1 MFEAVRRHQRL
12 FLGIVL
18 LLIIPSFVVVGAWDL
33 ISPGSDAATV
43 AKVGKQ
49 KIQLPQWERA
59 HQQSL
64 EQIRAQFGGKL
75 DPSLLD
81 TTAARQSTLNDL
93 VTQQVLLASAID
105 FKIRVADSQMRRAI
119 SAIPAVQKDG
129 KFDLGL
135 YQQALKAQ
143 GLTVEGFEQ
152 QMRADLMI
160 EVLPAAIAGTT
171 IVPRSVAKRLAQGAL
186 ETRSVRIRRFSASE
200 LLAAIVV
207 SDAEIDTFYQAN
219 LNQFQTPEEIDI
231 SLVAFSKPGS
241 ADSVELFSNLVYE
254 QSDTLEPA
262 AKKLN
267 LPVQSIQGVRRQG
280 LPAERVGKL
289 APELQRVISNP
300 KFLQAV
306 FSTDTL
312 VNKRNTEAVEIAPGL
327 LASARVVA
335 HRPAA
340 PIALA
345 TVRTQVEQQLRS
357 NKALE
362 KATQSAQE
370 AFNAATKVSS
380 VELAS
385 FAGLSTT
392 QTVSRAG
399 SQNSAV
405 EVQKTTP
412 ANSKAAPGNQ
422 KATLAKQ
429 KLSKEAPAREIPS
442 EVLSAIFSAE
452 LKAAPKLVVV
462 PASARTEAA
471 WLIVIE
477 SSQVPAV
484 DSAEV
489 KDLAGRE
496 FSRLLQASLQD
507 GLDRWVAMRREVVGV
522 KLYPEKVAKSETR

>member
-1 MFEAVRRHQRL
+1 MFEAVRRHQRI
-12 FLGIVL
+12 FLAIVL

-33 ISPGSDAATV
+33 ISPGSDSATV

-49 KIQLPQWERA
+49 KIQLSQWERA

-81 TTAARQSTLNDL
+81 TTASRQATLNDL
-93 VTQQVLLASAID
+93 VTQQVLLASAVD
-105 FKIRVADSQMRRAI
+105 LKIRVADSQMRRAI

-129 KFDLGL
+129 QFDLGL

-160 EVLPAAIAGTT
+160 EILPAAIAGSS
-171 IVPRSVAKRLAQGAL
+171 IAPRSVAKRLAQGAL
-186 ETRSVRIRRFSASE
+186 ETRSVRIRKFSASD
-200 LLAAIVV
+200 LFSVMSV
-207 SDAEIDTFYQAN
+207 SEAEIETFYQAN
-219 LNQFQTPEEIDI
+219 LNQFQTPEEVDI
-231 SLVAFSKPGS
+231 ALVTFVKPGS

-267 LPVQSIQGVRRQG
+267 LPIQSIQGLRRQG

-289 APELQRVISNP
+289 APELQRVVTNP

-306 FSTDTL
+306 FSADTL
-312 VNKRNTEAVEIAPGL
+312 VNKRNTEAVEIAPGV
-327 LASARVVA
+327 LASARVLA

-340 PIALA
+340 PVALA
-345 TVRTQVEQQLRS
+345 TVKAQVEQQLRS
-357 NKALE
+357 NKAFE
-362 KATQSAQE
+362 KATQAAEEALNEAKKISSA
-370 AFNAATKVSS
+370 
-380 VELAS
+380 ELAS
-385 FAGLSTT
+385 FAGLSAS
-392 QTVSRAG
+392 QVMSRAG
-399 SQNSAV
+399 AQK
-405 EVQKTTP
+405 VQIP
-412 ANSKAAPGNQ
+412 A
-422 KATLAKQ
+422 
-429 KLSKEAPAREIPS
+429 
-442 EVLSAIFSAE
+442 EVLSALFTAE
-452 LKAAPKLVVV
+452 LNAVPKLLTV
-462 PASARTEAA
+462 PASARTQAA

-477 SSQVPAV
+477 SSQVPAI
-484 DSAEV
+484 DSADV

-496 FSRLLQASLQD
+496 FSRLVQASLQD
-507 GLDRWVAMRREVVGV
+507 GLDRWVAMRREAVGV

>member
-1 MFEAVRRHQRL
+1 MFEAVRRHQRI

-33 ISPGSDAATV
+33 ISPGSDSATV

-49 KIQLPQWERA
+49 KIQLSQWERS

-81 TTAARQSTLNDL
+81 TTASRQATLNDL

-105 FKIRVADSQMRRAI
+105 LKIRVADSQMRRAI
-119 SAIPAVQKDG
+119 SGIPAVQKDG
-129 KFDLGL
+129 QFDLGL

-160 EVLPAAIAGTT
+160 EILPAAIAGSS
-171 IVPRSVAKRLAQGAL
+171 IAPRSVAKRLAQGAL
-186 ETRSVRIRRFSASE
+186 ETRSVRIRKFSASD
-200 LLAAIVV
+200 LFSVMSV
-207 SDAEIDTFYQAN
+207 SEAEIETFYQAN
-219 LNQFQTPEEIDI
+219 LNQFQTPEEVDI
-231 SLVAFSKPGS
+231 ALVAFVKPGS

-267 LPVQSIQGVRRQG
+267 LPIQSIQGLRRQG

-289 APELQRVISNP
+289 APELQRVVTNP

-306 FSTDTL
+306 FSADTL
-312 VNKRNTEAVEIAPGL
+312 VNKRNTEAVEIAPGV
-327 LASARVVA
+327 LASARVSA

-340 PIALA
+340 PVALA
-345 TVRTQVEQQLRS
+345 TVKAQVEQQLRS
-357 NKALE
+357 NKAFE
-362 KATQSAQE
+362 KATQAAEEALNEAKKISSA
-370 AFNAATKVSS
+370 
-380 VELAS
+380 ELAS
-385 FAGLSTT
+385 FAGLSAS
-392 QTVSRAG
+392 QVVSRAG
-399 SQNSAV
+399 A
-405 EVQKTTP
+405 
-412 ANSKAAPGNQ
+412 Q
-422 KATLAKQ
+422 KAPLETQKASSGTQKASSAKQ
-429 KLSKEAPAREIPS
+429 KLAKEVPSKEIPA
-442 EVLSAIFSAE
+442 EVLSALFTAE
-452 LKAAPKLVVV
+452 LNAVPKLLTV
-462 PASARTEAA
+462 PASARTQAA

-477 SSQVPAV
+477 SSQVPAI

-496 FSRLLQASLQD
+496 FSRLVQASLQD
-507 GLDRWVAMRREVVGV
+507 GLDRWVAMRREAVGV